1 MDTMNF
7 RIDTEDSK
15 VYLNGEDITRF
26 CKGVSFIQYAND
38 TAQLGIEFSHR
49 VTVLAEGP
57 MALQNLVNTSDDSA
71 AAKLK
76 GLDWQ
81 KLKDQALE
89 GTDFE
94 TDPMDALLN
103 VVVEALNGTES

>member
-1 MDTMNF
+1 MDTMDF
-7 RIDTEDSK
+7 KIDTENSK
-15 VYLNGEDITRF
+15 IFLNGEDISSF
-26 CKGVSFIQYAND
+26 VKGVSFIQYARD

-49 VTVLAEGP
+49 ATVLAEGP

-76 GLDWQ
+76 DMDWS
-81 KLKDQALE
+81 KLKDRALE

-103 VVVEALNGTES
+103 VVVEALNGTQS